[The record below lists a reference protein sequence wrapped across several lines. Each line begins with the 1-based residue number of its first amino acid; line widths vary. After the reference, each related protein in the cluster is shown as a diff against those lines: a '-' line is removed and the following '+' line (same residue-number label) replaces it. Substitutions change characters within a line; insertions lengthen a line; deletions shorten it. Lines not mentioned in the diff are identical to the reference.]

1 MGCLLPESCHTHC
14 RVRHATLQVEDMLRN
29 YIFIDEQRLDSFAQ
43 QIRTQKKERVK
54 RRKKVNFSITGLGVE
69 LSEEDAWRELS
80 AHEKI
85 ESLLDFLKKEDVLDT
100 SRPVRAEGEQSLGVP
115 SGRTF
120 VLETMVARKVIIPE
134 PHLSSFPGIKHLA
147 VWVSDP
153 DPTLFSR
160 EDNAWENKGTFVF
173 LTEACLDDKAG
184 YVYSG
189 CSALQAIANAVEGNP
204 LNGPVRG
211 EPLGRGSFAHPI
223 EKLQSIAALVGD
235 QRNIRSLYVK
245 RCLTNEQ
252 CYTWNGERR
261 RVNDLLGYPIFIE
274 DVTF

>member
-1 MGCLLPESCHTHC
+1 
-14 RVRHATLQVEDMLRN
+14 
-29 YIFIDEQRLDSFAQ
+29 
-43 QIRTQKKERVK
+43 
-54 RRKKVNFSITGLGVE
+54 
-69 LSEEDAWRELS
+69 
-80 AHEKI
+80 
-85 ESLLDFLKKEDVLDT
+85 VLDVVGL
-100 SRPVRAEGEQSLGVP
+100 RGEKLALGPRLKELGYTVVESSQNFQFEKRIP
-115 SGRTF
+115 NST
-120 VLETMVARKVIIPE
+120 EIIT
-134 PHLSSFPGIKHLA
+134 GIKHLA

-211 EPLGRGSFAHPI
+211 EPFGRGSFAHPI
-223 EKLQSIAALVGD
+223 EKLQSIGALVGD